1 MLTLILFSLLSAH
14 SYIRTVF
21 LFFFQLTH
29 FLLFVYCVSS
39 IKWDQK
45 HLNLTLHEG
54 EHRQSCQHLPNGENL
69 RLTPFVL
76 NR

>member
-1 MLTLILFSLLSAH
+1 MLTLILFRLLSAH
-14 SYIRTVF
+14 SYIRTV
-21 LFFFQLTH
+21 FFQLTH

-45 HLNLTLHEG
+45 LLNLTLHEG